1 MEHTFTRHQ
10 QGAEHSSEF
19 EMAWLLRVR
28 GGALTSTMEKEHSG
42 DQGEGEPQDGK
53 REIHGHQASYSA

>member
-10 QGAEHSSEF
+10 QGAEQSSEF

-42 DQGEGEPQDGK
+42 GQGEGEP
-53 REIHGHQASYSA
+53 